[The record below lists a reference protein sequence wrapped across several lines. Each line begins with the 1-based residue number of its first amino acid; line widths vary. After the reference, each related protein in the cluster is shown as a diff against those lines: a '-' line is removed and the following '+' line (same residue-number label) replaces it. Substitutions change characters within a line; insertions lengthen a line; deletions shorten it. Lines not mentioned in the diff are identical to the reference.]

1 MDPNNQQ
8 VPPQQSA
15 PIQPVPPAPEPGPM
29 QPPQPLVPQTPP
41 KKKSPLKIILI
52 IVGVLVGLFIILG
65 IIGAIIGPKDSTSS
79 KSNESTSSSSTAPA
93 DAFSAD
99 EKSST
104 TAIIEK
110 YVAAI
115 KANNPAQAYA
125 LGSTTFKTAYTLKD
139 IQNGFS
145 TFQDQKFSN
154 SKLAYIYRANEAGKT
169 ENVYAALYT
178 TTGPTG
184 KGNYIGFVLNAN
196 RTAVDDIH
204 LEVGDNIESAST
216 DISARADQLFK
227 KLYPASAAPSARH
240 SVGVVI
246 Q

>member
-1 MDPNNQQ
+1 MDPTNQQ
-8 VPPQQSA
+8 APQQSA
-15 PIQPVPPAPEPGPM
+15 PLQPVSPTPEPAPM
-29 QPPQPLVPQTPP
+29 QPLQPVTPPTPP

-65 IIGAIIGPKDSTSS
+65 IIGAIIGPKDST
-79 KSNESTSSSSTAPA
+79 KSNSTGSTPSSSTPPA
-93 DAFSAD
+93 NAFSAD
-99 EKSST
+99 EKSSA

-125 LGSTTFKTAYTLKD
+125 LGSTTFKAAYTQKD
-139 IQNGFS
+139 IQSGFS

-154 SKLAYIYRANEAGKT
+154 SKLAYIYRANDADKKD
-169 ENVYAALYT
+169 NVYAALYS
-178 TTGPTG
+178 TTGPSG
-184 KGNYIGFVLNAN
+184 KGNYIGFVLNAD

-204 LEVGDNIESAST
+204 LEVGDDIESASS
-216 DISARADQLFK
+216 DISTRADQLFK
-227 KLYPASAAPSARH
+227 KLYPTSAVPSAHH
-240 SVGVVI
+240 SIGVVV

>member
-8 VPPQQSA
+8 TPQQGA
-15 PIQPVPPAPEPGPM
+15 PIQPVPPAPEPTPG
-29 QPPQPLVPQTPP
+29 QPITPQTLP
-41 KKKSPLKIILI
+41 KKKGPLKIILI
-52 IVGVLVGLFIILG
+52 IVGVLVGLFIIQG
-65 IIGAIIGPKDSTSS
+65 IIGAIIGPKDST
-79 KSNESTSSSSTAPA
+79 KSNSTGSTPSSSTAPA
-93 DAFSAD
+93 NTFSAE
-99 EKSST
+99 EKIST

-115 KANNPAQAYA
+115 KANNPTEAYA
-125 LGSTTFKTAYTLKD
+125 LGSTTFKAAYTLKD
-139 IQNGFS
+139 IQSGFS
-145 TFQDQKFSN
+145 TFQDQKFSS
-154 SKLAYIYRANEAGKT
+154 SKLAYIYRANDADKK
-169 ENVYAALYT
+169 ENVYAALYS

-184 KGNYIGFVLNAN
+184 KGNYIGFVLNAD

-227 KLYPASAAPSARH
+227 KLYPAGTAPSARH
-240 SVGVVI
+240 GVGVVL